1 MLHTVSCKY
10 KTFCT
15 ENKNMQ
21 QVGTECSTWTTV
33 AMAIGSAFDDDDD
46 YDQMLQKCPL

>member
-1 MLHTVSCKY
+1 
-10 KTFCT
+10 
-15 ENKNMQ
+15 MQ

-33 AMAIGSAFDDDDD
+33 AMAIGSAFDDDYD